1 MSEGGKSVGE
11 GVGEGVGAGEGDSVS
26 EDENEGESGGE
37 ISTGLLR
44 ISCGEV
50 AEDEGGGEVST
61 GLLRVSC
68 GEVAVGVPVGVAAVR
83 PCPNLGTMGDVGG
96 VAAVAFM
103 WPRGEVLGEVV
114 VVPVEREEE
123 EEVSGSGVGGAIPRR
138 RVLTTFVSLLDS
150 LGNNCS

>member
-26 EDENEGESGGE
+26 EGEGGGE

-50 AEDEGGGEVST
+50 AWGEGGGEISPA
-61 GLLRVSC
+61 LLRVSC

-83 PCPNLGTMGDVGG
+83 PCPNLGTMRDVGG